1 MFLAGSVFLLWTE
14 EERSGGC
21 IVHSTRNPGCHVGQ
35 EDRNGKPL
43 VSGLSTSQWHS
54 VSSKDLR
61 PLLRDRGGSQTF
73 PSNSRTTKV
82 SN

>member
-1 MFLAGSVFLLWTE
+1 
-14 EERSGGC
+14 
-21 IVHSTRNPGCHVGQ
+21 
-35 EDRNGKPL
+35 
-43 VSGLSTSQWHS
+43 LSTSQWHS